1 VQAGDPAESVSART
15 AGNDRRSRLEESSV
29 TVGRSLLVAA
39 LLASAAA
46 CSSPSTPTAGGTA
59 SFAAHPPPSVEDA
72 VRSYSGAFLSGQ
84 GEKAAVMLSTRC
96 DSPALR
102 TQIIQAATA
111 APALYGQARMVS
123 ITPTVD
129 GERATVTYRFDQPAI
144 DQENQP
150 WVLESGAWRY
160 DKC

>member
-1 VQAGDPAESVSART
+1 
-15 AGNDRRSRLEESSV
+15 
-29 TVGRSLLVAA
+29 
-39 LLASAAA
+39 
-46 CSSPSTPTAGGTA
+46 
-59 SFAAHPPPSVEDA
+59 VEDA
-72 VRSYSGAFLSGQ
+72 VRSYSGAFLSGR
-84 GEKAAVMLSTRC
+84 GEKAAAMLSTRC

-102 TQIIQAATA
+102 TQIIQAAKA
-111 APALYGQARMVS
+111 APALYGQARIVS